1 MLSYCH
7 KFSKYTSGTCVI
19 VASRKVILSLM
30 FLLPQEFLV
39 RSVGSMKI
47 PIGMELGHMTYS
59 ALFQLFVFSENFITQ
74 IRGTCQSLFFSLPCK
89 KEHFSGYCLRRGM
102 RLYSV
107 PLPSQGRLM
116 IFQGIHLCLCFSCF
130 KTTTLFLI
138 RILGKGL
145 HFEHNLLIHVA
156 QSFTTYFLE
165 VFTEHR

>member
-30 FLLPQEFLV
+30 FFTPSGVSCQVSGIHEDTHRDGT
-39 RSVGSMKI
+39 RSHDI
-47 PIGMELGHMTYS
+47 FCTFS
-59 ALFQLFVFSENFITQ
+59 ALCLLRKLYCPNSGNLSISFLQSTLQE
-74 IRGTCQSLFFSLPCK
+74 GTFL
-89 KEHFSGYCLRRGM
+89 GYCLRRGI